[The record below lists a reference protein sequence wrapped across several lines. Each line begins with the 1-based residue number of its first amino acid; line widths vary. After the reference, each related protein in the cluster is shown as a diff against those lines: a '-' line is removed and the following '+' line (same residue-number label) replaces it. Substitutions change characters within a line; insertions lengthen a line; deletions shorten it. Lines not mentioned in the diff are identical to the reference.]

1 MVVEFS
7 VAERRLASGVAVV
20 EVHGEVDVDTVP
32 EVEEAIVHV
41 LEQPAESLVLDFT
54 EVTFLG
60 STGLT
65 LLLETN
71 AACHDRGIPFRL
83 AADSR
88 AVLRPLQITDLVR
101 EFTVVHSVEAAV
113 AVS

>member
-7 VAERRLASGVAVV
+7 VVERRLAGHIAVV

-32 EVEEAIVHV
+32 DVQDAVAHA

-54 EVTFLG
+54 DVTFLG

-65 LLLETN
+65 FLLETH
-71 AACHDRGIPFRL
+71 AACDDRGIPFRL
-83 AADSR
+83 AAASR
-88 AVLRPLQITDLVR
+88 AVLRPLQITDLLR
-101 EFTVVHSVEAAV
+101 EFTVVSTVEAAV
-113 AVS
+113 AVC